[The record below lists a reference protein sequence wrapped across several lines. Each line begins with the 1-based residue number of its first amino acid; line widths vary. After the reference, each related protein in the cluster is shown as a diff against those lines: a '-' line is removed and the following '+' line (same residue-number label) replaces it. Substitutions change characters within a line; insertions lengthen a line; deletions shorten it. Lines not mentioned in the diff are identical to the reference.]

1 MPFTQWECLLYS
13 IVAIAPFMALYYF
26 AFHDEFRYSTRR
38 TTLIFIPFFLMQ
50 IGIEFNALY
59 GLFPWIGIA
68 DIISPFLI
76 LLFLRII
83 LRGPFGRI
91 LFVLLVVCNFSNL
104 AVSAAKYVEG
114 LISESDALKRY
125 HWTYSCWLLFFE
137 ILICLFL
144 WKTIFQ
150 DFRKGSRPESDAS
163 EQSHAGPALSG
174 EAMQEHGYS
183 FSSALEEK
191 DALEEAENGPLWSYL
206 FLVPAT
212 FYLVWMYM
220 FYQGSEP
227 TVRKLMHFYYLVTI
241 SAIDFG
247 SSLVYRLIIRL
258 VRDQAEKLALRS
270 QNYRLQLQSV
280 QMQYLSDRIENT
292 RRVRHDMRHFLA
304 TVEMMA
310 NAGEWDQLRTYIA
323 ETRSSS
329 GIDEPLVFCDNAA
342 VNAVLSYFAPKMKEN
357 SIESDIQIDMP
368 RDPGI
373 SSADLSILFANLT
386 ENAIEACSHQVST
399 ERRISIHSSRR
410 GDNTLLITF
419 SNTFEIEPRTD
430 RYGTYLSSKRQ
441 GCGVGIESVRT
452 IVRRYNGRCSITAK
466 DKIFTVRI
474 MLLTNA

>member
-13 IVAIAPFMALYYF
+13 IVAIAPFIALYYF
-26 AFHDEFRYSTRR
+26 AFRDEFRYSTRR
-38 TTLIFIPFFLMQ
+38 TILILIPFFLMQ

-76 LLFLRII
+76 ILLLRII

-150 DFRKGSRPESDAS
+150 DFRKGSRPESAAS
-163 EQSHAGPALSG
+163 EQSYAGPALSG

-183 FSSALEEK
+183 FSSVLEEK

-247 SSLVYRLIIRL
+247 SQLVYRLIIRL

-323 ETRSSS
+323 ETRNSS

-441 GCGVGIESVRT
+441 GCGVGIESVRA

>member
-13 IVAIAPFMALYYF
+13 IVAIAPFIALYYF

-38 TTLIFIPFFLMQ
+38 TILILIPFFLMQ

-150 DFRKGSRPESDAS
+150 DFRKDSRPESAAS
-163 EQSHAGPALSG
+163 EQSYAGPALSG

-227 TVRKLMHFYYLVTI
+227 AVRKLMHFYYLVTI

-247 SSLVYRLIIRL
+247 SLLVYRLIIRL

-323 ETRSSS
+323 ETRNSS

-357 SIESDIQIDMP
+357 GIESDIQIDMP
-368 RDPGI
+368 REPGI

-466 DKIFTVRI
+466 DKIFSVRI